1 MTIYD
6 IHYRD
11 GKVHRIV
18 HTGDPKPV
26 KGSRAI
32 AAYYERIRQQARN
45 ESGNRNGVAK
55 IVRAITK
62 QTVWRAPTERE
73 PHKATVH

>member
-11 GKVHRIV
+11 GQVFRYIY
-18 HTGDPKPV
+18 TGVEKPT
-26 KGSRAI
+26 GSRAI
-32 AAYYERIRQQARN
+32 SAYYEGIRQQARQQ
-45 ESGNRNGVAK
+45 SGNRNGVAK

-62 QTVWRAPTERE
+62 TTVWRAPTER
-73 PHKATVH
+73 KAHATTVH